1 MAIKFYDIPEKGMT
15 VGVLCGTSEDA
26 LNKIRKITNSTTF
39 CAYDMKYVMPDTFRA
54 VAKVHGDDVYDQA
67 TGRQIVKDK
76 LMAKYYKSFDA
87 KMDLFRNDLI
97 VLNSKVFETPC
108 MDENNT

>member
-26 LNKIRKITNSTTF
+26 LNKIRKITDGTTF
-39 CAYDMKYVMPDTFRA
+39 CAYDMKYVMPDCFRA
-54 VAKVHGDDVYDQA
+54 VAKVHGGDVYDQT
-67 TGRQIVKDK
+67 TGRQMVKEK

-87 KMDLFRNDLI
+87 KMDLFRRDLL
-97 VLNSKVFETPC
+97 VLNGKVFETPEEI
-108 MDENNT
+108 ENNT

>member
-26 LNKIRKITNSTTF
+26 LNKIRKITDGTTF
-39 CAYDMKYVMPDTFRA
+39 CAYDMKYVMPDSFRA

-76 LMAKYYKSFDA
+76 LMAKYYKCFDA
-87 KMDLFRNDLI
+87 KMDLFRSDLL
-97 VLNSKVFETPC
+97 VLNGKVFETPEVL
-108 MDENNT
+108 ENNT

>member
-15 VGVLCGTSEDA
+15 VGVLRNTSMDA
-26 LNKIRKITNSTTF
+26 LNKIRKVTDGTTF
-39 CAYDMKYVMPDTFRA
+39 CAYDMKYLMPDSFRA
-54 VAKVHGDDVYDQA
+54 VAKVHGDDVYDQE

-87 KMDLFRNDLI
+87 KMDMFRGDLL
-97 VLNSKVFETPC
+97 VLNGKVFDTPEVL
-108 MDENNT
+108 ENNT